1 MAYFK
6 TLLISYEV
14 SVIFRLFFAV
24 MCGGYIG
31 AERIRKK
38 RPAGLK
44 THAIVAMG
52 AALVVLTTEY
62 LMINTNPDMDVSR
75 SASAVISGIGF
86 LGAGTIMVNGRNQ
99 VTGLTTAAGLWLAAC
114 IGIAVGSE
122 FYLGAASAVLLLAFI
137 NKVLGKIDRNIQSN
151 SKIMN
156 IMADVLSPETI
167 NTMNRTII
175 EMGCSIITSV
185 SNRQESLTGIEG
197 VVPITISVFMSKTVK
212 HIELLNKLATLEGV
226 IAVEEV

>member
-62 LMINTNPDMDVSR
+62 LMLSTNPDMDVSR

-122 FYLGAASAVLLLAFI
+122 FYLGAASAVLFLAFI

-175 EMGCSIITSV
+175 EMGCSIITSA

-212 HIELLNKLATLEGV
+212 HIEFLNKLATLEGV